1 MRFSLSSVPF
11 MEHAFGVK
19 SMNSLHVYA
28 QLLSRILLF
37 VTSWTAAHQAPLSM
51 GFSRQKCWS
60 GLPLPSPG
68 YLPNPGIEPSSPD
81 YRQTIY
87 CLSHRGTQW
96 IKFYLASIMSNQ
108 SSNTGVGCHFL
119 LQCMRVKSESEV
131 AQSCPTLSDPMDCSP
146 PGSSVHGSC
155 QARAQEWGA
164 SAFSE
169 KKP

>member
-1 MRFSLSSVPF
+1 MVPWT
-11 MEHAFGVK
+11 
-19 SMNSLHVYA
+19 
-28 QLLSRILLF
+28 
-37 VTSWTAAHQAPLSM
+37 VTHQAPLSM

-119 LQCMRVKSESEV
+119 LQGIFLTQGSSPASVASPALAGGSLPLEPPEKSGSSLGGHYSV
-131 AQSCPTLSDPMDCSP
+131 DHTLSSLLFYCGNSFK
-146 PGSSVHGSC
+146 GYSSLHSSGGVRTGI
-155 QARAQEWGA
+155 
-164 SAFSE
+164 
-169 KKP
+169 